1 MSDRIIKRKI
11 ISIVVC
17 GMIFLAVWLF
27 FFIRINS
34 RYGQIKDE
42 VYKKG
47 ETFNLNGVDYTYKG
61 TQYCKGVDVE
71 NMVDMA
77 KMGMR
82 SDDIIVITE
91 LEATNS
97 SDESKMVLFDDKSLE
112 KDRCIAASVD
122 MQIYY
127 AMNEVGIEYNI
138 DAGETV
144 NVKIPYRFT
153 TDDFTDNEKNSIEN
167 VPFKLVTSLYPVKKS
182 IDITRVAGE

>member
-1 MSDRIIKRKI
+1 
-11 ISIVVC
+11 
-17 GMIFLAVWLF
+17 
-27 FFIRINS
+27 
-34 RYGQIKDE
+34 
-42 VYKKG
+42 
-47 ETFNLNGVDYTYKG
+47 
-61 TQYCKGVDVE
+61 
-71 NMVDMA
+71 MA

>member
-61 TQYCKGVDVE
+61 TQYCKGADVE